1 MRIPP
6 QLTLPPQ
13 LKPWLIVMAAIVAA
27 FALPALLGY
36 PYWLPLGIALA
47 AFGIA
52 LYAVY
57 RTQLLEFAP
66 EVLAGDVILPRVSRA
81 TGSVKFL
88 LPLQFSNAG
97 GADGIVHWIALRLT
111 INGDLQRSTV
121 LSPIAEIDMQRFI
134 QAKRRLHE
142 DNTIDPFVSFPL
154 EAKKA
159 AAKFVL
165 FEAADRTAGD
175 PLRLRA
181 GQYAFELFIKASGM
195 RAPKLVRAFEHRV
208 EQKHVDDY
216 TADATVY
223 LISYQISLP
232 AMRRELAGL
241 EWLPRGSS

>member
-6 QLTLPPQ
+6 QLTLSPQ

-47 AFGIA
+47 AFGLA

-66 EVLAGDVILPRVSRA
+66 EVLAGDVILPRLSRA
-81 TGSVKFL
+81 ASGVKFL

-111 INGDLQRSTV
+111 IDGDLRRSTV
-121 LSPIAEIDMQRFI
+121 LSPVAEIDMQRFI

-154 EAKKA
+154 EAKKS
-159 AAKFVL
+159 AAKFVV
-165 FEAADRTAGD
+165 FEAADHRSGD
-175 PLRLRA
+175 PLQLRP
-181 GQYAFELFIKASGM
+181 GRYAFELFLKASGM
-195 RAPKLVRAFEHRV
+195 RGPKLMRAFEHQL

-216 TADATVY
+216 AADATVY
-223 LISYQISLP
+223 LINYQITLP
-232 AMRRELAGL
+232 GVRRELAGL